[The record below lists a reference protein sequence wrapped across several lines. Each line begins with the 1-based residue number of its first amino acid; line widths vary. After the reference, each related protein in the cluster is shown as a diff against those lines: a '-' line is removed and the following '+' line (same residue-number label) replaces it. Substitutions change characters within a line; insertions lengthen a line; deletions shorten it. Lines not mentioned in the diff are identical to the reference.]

1 MKCSLGGRASRGRA
15 AILGSALAAMV
26 LSACGGTVSDTN
38 PTPSSSGSTKPAL
51 QAVVA
56 SAAAAE
62 CAPCVVKGPDRRLA
76 IGILNA
82 DGVPVGGGVTVKV
95 QVFLLPRGGTPTAVG
110 PAVPAPYEG
119 DHLQDKGVYVIHQTL
134 AKTGFYNV
142 AVAASK
148 GSLSSTTTAA
158 FTVID
163 TDPGIPVGS
172 PAPRSQNP
180 TAAEVSNIRQIDTNI
195 PPDDM
200 HYTSIASAIAAH
212 HPVVIYFGSPG
223 HCVSKTCAP
232 EVEAIKSLVPTY
244 KPKGVDFVHIETYK
258 GGDPDNTD
266 LSKATPSP
274 TFVEWKMPGD
284 PWVVVVDKNGLV
296 AAKFDGPTAPDEIE
310 KALTPLI

>member
-1 MKCSLGGRASRGRA
+1 
-15 AILGSALAAMV
+15 
-26 LSACGGTVSDTN
+26 
-38 PTPSSSGSTKPAL
+38 
-51 QAVVA
+51 
-56 SAAAAE
+56 
-62 CAPCVVKGPDRRLA
+62 VVKGQDRRLA

-82 DGVPVGGGVTVKV
+82 DGVPVGGGVTVRV
-95 QVFLLPRGGTPTAVG
+95 QVFLLPPGGTPSAVG
-110 PAVPAPYEG
+110 AAVAAPYEG
-119 DHLQDKGVYVIHQTL
+119 TLLQDKGVYVIHQTFTT
-134 AKTGFYNV
+134 AGFYNV

-163 TDPGIPVGS
+163 ADPGIPVGS

-180 TAAEVSNIRQIDTNI
+180 TASEVSNIRQLDTNI
-195 PPDDM
+195 PPDEM
-200 HYTSIASAIAAH
+200 HYTSIAAAITAH

-232 EVEAIKSLVPTY
+232 EVEAVKSLVPTY

-266 LSKATPSP
+266 LSKATVSP
-274 TFVEWKMPGD
+274 TFLEWRMPGD
-284 PWVVVVDKNGLV
+284 PWVVLVDKNGLV

-310 KALTPLI
+310 RALIPLV

>member
-1 MKCSLGGRASRGRA
+1 MILAGA
-15 AILGSALAAMV
+15 AATAV
-26 LSACGGTVSDTN
+26 LSACGGSVIDTT
-38 PTPSSSGSTKPAL
+38 PSPSSSPSKPPL

-56 SAAAAE
+56 SAADSA
-62 CAPCVVKGPDRRLA
+62 CAPCVVKGPDRRLSV
-76 IGILNA
+76 GILNA
-82 DGVPVGGGVTVKV
+82 DGVPVGGGVTVRV
-95 QVFLLPRGGTPTAVG
+95 QVFLLPPGGTPTAIG
-110 PAVPAPYEG
+110 PTLDAPYEG
-119 DHLQDKGVYVIHQTL
+119 TLLQDKGVYVIHQSF
-134 AKTGFYNV
+134 ASAGFYNV

-163 TDPGIPVGS
+163 ADPGIPVGS

-180 TAAEVSNIRQIDTNI
+180 TASQVSNIRQLDTNI

-200 HYTSIASAIAAH
+200 HYTSIATAIASH
-212 HPVVIYFGSPG
+212 HPLVIYFGSPG

-232 EVEAIKSLVPTY
+232 EVEAVKSLVPTY

-266 LSKATPSP
+266 LSRATVSP
-274 TFVEWKMPGD
+274 TFLEWKMPGD
-284 PWVVVVDKNGLV
+284 PWVVVVDKNGVV

-310 KALTPLI
+310 KALIPLV